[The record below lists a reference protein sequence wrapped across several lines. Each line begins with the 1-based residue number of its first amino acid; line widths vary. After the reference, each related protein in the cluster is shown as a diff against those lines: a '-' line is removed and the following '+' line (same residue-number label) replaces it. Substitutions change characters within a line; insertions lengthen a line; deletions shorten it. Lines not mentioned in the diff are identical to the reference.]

1 MFYSPKLFL
10 RDWWINI
17 PLLIALGLQLFMW
30 WYLLSHFHSSA
41 DQIFLHYNIIF
52 GVDLVGDWWR
62 IFYLPAGGLLALFV
76 NYVFSWALYGT
87 DRLLARF
94 LSIWTAIATFFLV
107 IAVWLISG
115 LNI

>member
-1 MFYSPKLFL
+1 MFYSPKLYL
-10 RDWWINI
+10 RDWWINV
-17 PLLIALGLQLFMW
+17 PLLLTFGLQIFMW

-52 GVDLVGDWWR
+52 GVDLVGDWWQ
-62 IFYLPAGGLLALFV
+62 IFYFPAGGLVAMIL
-76 NYVFSWALYGT
+76 NYLLSWGVYGS

-94 LSIWTAIATFFLV
+94 LSFWTALITVFLLM
-107 IAVWLISG
+107 AVWLISG

>member
-17 PLLIALGLQLFMW
+17 PLLISLGLQLFMW
-30 WYLLSHFHSSA
+30 WYLLSHFHSGTE
-41 DQIFLHYNIIF
+41 QIFLHYNIIF
-52 GVDLVGDWWR
+52 GVDLVGNWWQ
-62 IFYLPAGGLLALFV
+62 IFYLPAGGLLALLV
-76 NYVFSWALYGT
+76 NYFFSWYSYGT

-94 LSIWTAIATFFLV
+94 LSVWTALATFFLV